1 MPLKNDL
8 ILRAAKGEHVE
19 RVPIWLM
26 RQAGRILPE
35 YKAVRSQTKSFLE
48 SYAMYDIVAKQR
60 NVCGYAYAFSE
71 LVLGLVF
78 STEIKTIL
86 TNTVTFVLVAVS
98 IIWIL

>member
-1 MPLKNDL
+1 MDKHIPLSDFQNALGGEASKYKISATHHNE
-8 ILRAAKGEHVE
+8 AAE
-19 RVPIWLM
+19 
-26 RQAGRILPE
+26 
-35 YKAVRSQTKSFLE
+35 QTKSFVE